1 MTWITA
7 TLKGISN
14 THYYLGLT
22 SLCKNTRIE
31 SESSYMVRI
40 KCDVSY
46 CMTCQNMLKSKKIH
60 HTIQQRHEKLSHTQD
75 KEEHVLEF
83 LNDIKPLQYQLLN
96 IIHHND
102 TIIPARISQLKE
114 TFNEFYP
121 EINLEDIILPLV
133 TSRKVTVSGD
143 FISPSI
149 VEVSHVK

>member
-1 MTWITA
+1 MTWIAA
-7 TLKGISN
+7 TLKGITN
-14 THYYLGLT
+14 THYYLGLS
-22 SLCKNTRIE
+22 SLCKNTRIG

-46 CMTCQNMLKSKKIH
+46 CMTCQNMLKSKNIH
-60 HTIQQRHEKLSHTQD
+60 HTIQQRYEKLSHVQGREKTGNRPRL
-75 KEEHVLEF
+75 EE
-83 LNDIKPLQYQLLN
+83 QLLN

-102 TIIPARISQLKE
+102 TIIPARISQLRE

-121 EINLEDIILPLV
+121 AIDIEDIILPLV

-149 VEVSHVK
+149 MEAPHVK